1 MNISLAST
9 FLEIV
14 RTGSFIAAAEKLY
27 VTQTTVTA
35 RIHTLEKQIGCKLF
49 VRNRSGASLT
59 ADGQKFIEHA
69 TQMVQ
74 IWETAKRDL
83 PLPSGTAQVLN
94 IGGEISLWSPLML
107 QWLTEL
113 KYSGCELAVRAEIG
127 ERHTL
132 MKKLEHGVLDA
143 IIVHQPEYSPGV
155 QVEQLLEEKLI
166 MVSSRQA
173 SKPYIYIDWGEH
185 FQKQHDAAL
194 PEFARAKLTVN
205 LGPLALHY
213 ILENGGSGYF
223 RTRVVEH
230 HIKAG
235 LLDHNTDYPEF
246 TFPVYVMYRKQDK
259 NRYENEI
266 KSLFDACKIQSAW
279 L

>member
-1 MNISLAST
+1 MNINLAST

-14 RTGSFIAAAEKLY
+14 RTGSFIAAAEMLY

-35 RIHTLEKQIGCKLF
+35 RIHTLEKHIGCKLF

-74 IWETAKRDL
+74 IWEMAKRDL
-83 PLPSGTAQVLN
+83 PLHSGAAQVFN

-113 KYSGCELAVRAEIG
+113 KHSGCELAVRAEIG

-132 MKKLEHGVLDA
+132 MKKLEYGVLDV
-143 IIVHQPEYSPGV
+143 IVIHQPEYWPGV
-155 QVEQLLEEKLI
+155 QLEQLLEEKLI
-166 MVSSRQA
+166 MVSSCQ
-173 SKPYIYIDWGEH
+173 SSEPYIYIDWGVH

-194 PEFARAKLTVN
+194 PEFARTKLTVN

-230 HIKAG
+230 YIQAG

-246 TFPVYVMYRKQDK
+246 TFPVYVMYRKRDK
-259 NRYENEI
+259 KRYENEI
-266 KSLFDACKIQSAW
+266 KLLFDACEIQSIW

>member
-1 MNISLAST
+1 MNLSLAST

-27 VTQTTVTA
+27 VTQTTITA
-35 RIHTLEKQIGCKLF
+35 RIHTLEKEIGCKLF
-49 VRNRSGASLT
+49 IRNRSGASLT
-59 ADGQKFIEHA
+59 AEGQKFIEHA
-69 TQMVQ
+69 TKMVQ
-74 IWETAKRDL
+74 LWETAKRDL
-83 PLPSGTAQVLN
+83 PLPDGTVQVLN
-94 IGGEISLWSPLML
+94 IGAEVSLWSPLML

-113 KYSGCELAVRAEIG
+113 KHSGTQLAIRTEIG

-132 MKKLEHGVLDA
+132 MTKLEHGVLDV
-143 IIVHQPEYSPGV
+143 IVIHQPEYWPGV

-166 MVSSRQA
+166 MVNSRQSA
-173 SKPYIYIDWGEH
+173 EPYIYIDWGEH
-185 FQKQHDAAL
+185 FHKQHDAAL
-194 PEFARAKLTVN
+194 PELARAKLTFN
-205 LGPLALHY
+205 LGPLALQY

-230 HIKAG
+230 YIKTG
-235 LLDHNTDYPEF
+235 VLEHNTDYPEF

-259 NRYENEI
+259 KRYEKEI
-266 KSLFDACKIQSAW
+266 KSLFDACQIESAW